1 MKTIGLLLVLA
12 TTSLAT
18 DVNFSGTWVLN
29 ATRSKNLGMM
39 AAMQLTETI
48 KQDGKTLTVSDAGTM
63 NGQTQT
69 TETHY
74 DLAGKALSNQDFMGQ
89 TNETVSKWNGGQL
102 VTTWTTDGAI
112 AGTKVVR
119 TETRTLSADGKTM
132 TVGSAR
138 GSTPPIVMV
147 FDRK

>member
-1 MKTIGLLLVLA
+1 MKTIGLLLLLA
-12 TTSLAT
+12 TTSFAT

-48 KQDGKTLTVSDAGTM
+48 KQDVKTLTVSDAGTM

-74 DLAGKALSNQDFMGQ
+74 DLAGKVQSNQDFMGQ

-102 VTTWTTDGAI
+102 VTTWSTDGAI

-119 TETRTLSADGKTM
+119 TETRSLSADGKTM
-132 TVGSAR
+132 TVESAR

>member
-1 MKTIGLLLVLA
+1 MKTIGLLLLLA
-12 TTSLAT
+12 GTSFAT

-74 DLAGKALSNQDFMGQ
+74 DLAGKALFNQDFMGQ

-102 VTTWTTDGAI
+102 VTKWTTDGAI

-132 TVGSAR
+132 TVESAR

>member
-1 MKTIGLLLVLA
+1 MKTTALLLLLSTTTLA
-12 TTSLAT
+12 A

-29 ATRSKNLGMM
+29 ATKSKNLGMM

-48 KQDGKTLTVSDAGTM
+48 KQDGKALTVTDASTM

-69 TETHY
+69 NETHY
-74 DLAGKALSNQDFMGQ
+74 DLSGKAGSNQDFMGQ
-89 TNETVSKWNGGQL
+89 TNQTISKWEGTQL
-102 VTTWTTDGAI
+102 VTTWTADGAI

-132 TVGSAR
+132 TVESAR
-138 GSTPPIVMV
+138 GSTSPVVMV
-147 FDRK
+147 FDKK